1 MRIGLAFGAREMI
14 AGLMKVKDSY
24 NLNRLSAIAATAALQ
39 DQAWM
44 KRNVARIQRARRQL
58 TRRLTKLGFS
68 VSPSQANFVLARR
81 RGYDLRPLYE
91 HLKSR
96 KILVRYFDVPALKD
110 ALRITVGTPQQVQV
124 LARELETAGVAS

>member
-1 MRIGLAFGAREMI
+1 
-14 AGLMKVKDSY
+14 
-24 NLNRLSAIAATAALQ
+24 
-39 DQAWM
+39 M